1 VASPARQLLE
11 PPAES
16 WLARSLRALR
26 LAPRRWRLPA
36 GLWPW
41 RRAACDGDTVLFDLE
56 TLRSAADVG
65 GWQNAPRMGLALAV
79 VCHLEQERFEVFR
92 EGEAEALSRALR
104 AARLVVGFNLRRF
117 DYRVLGGYT
126 GADYNRLVP
135 TLDLLEEIHRALGF
149 RLRLDHLARETLG
162 SGKSADGLVCLEWVR
177 AGRLDLVED
186 YCRRDVEVL
195 RDLYLFGR
203 REGYVMYRDRAERRL
218 RLPVRW

>member
-1 VASPARQLLE
+1 
-11 PPAES
+11 
-16 WLARSLRALR
+16 
-26 LAPRRWRLPA
+26 
-36 GLWPW
+36 
-41 RRAACDGDTVLFDLE
+41 
-56 TLRSAADVG
+56 
-65 GWQNAPRMGLALAV
+65 MGLAMAV
-79 VCHLEQERFEVFR
+79 VCHLEQQRFEVFR
-92 EGEAEALSRALR
+92 EGQAEALGRALR

-117 DYRVLGGYT
+117 DYRVLAGYT

-162 SGKSADGLVCLEWVR
+162 SGKSADGLVCLQWVR
-177 AGRLDLVED
+177 EGRLDLVEE